1 MNVLYKEKREIQSSS
16 LSDSEKYEQVREI
29 QEQINSMAKNA
40 MNSYQN
46 IEKTSNYATV
56 GDKEYYLKNDTWT
69 KVDKEELEELNS
81 LDMDIKAK
89 STYFNLK
96 SEISKINDSK
106 AENKKSQIATA
117 VKNTSLTDQQ
127 KAYVYGKNYS
137 SDETLDLV
145 INTGISFNEYLDY
158 ASQEFEADKNSEGKT
173 ISGSR
178 KKKVYDYLNSMNI
191 DYEQKLILA
200 KMEYPAEDRY
210 NYEIIDYL
218 NNNSSIDYDTM
229 ETILLEL
236 GFKVDANGNINW

>member
-1 MNVLYKEKREIQSSS
+1 MNVLYREKREIQSSS

-40 MNSYQN
+40 MNNYEN
-46 IEKTSNYATV
+46 IHKTSNYATV

-69 KVDKEELEELNS
+69 KVDKEELEELNN
-81 LDMDIKAK
+81 LDMDIKSK
-89 STYFNLK
+89 STYFDLK
-96 SEISKINDSK
+96 SEISEIKDSK

-117 VKNTSLTDQQ
+117 VRDTNLTDIQ

-173 ISGSR
+173 INGSR

-200 KMEYPAEDRY
+200 KMEYPSEDRY
-210 NYEIIDYL
+210 NYEIIEYL
-218 NNNSSIDYDTM
+218 NNNSNIDYAIM
-229 ETILLEL
+229 ESILIKL
-236 GFKVDANGNINW
+236 GFNVDSEGNIKW